1 MGAMMGEILLFIF
14 NIVSISME
22 QLDDG
27 YGIHVEVPAP
37 VFLDG
42 EEEDVTDILYTG
54 SKQPNASC

>member
-42 EEEDVTDILYTG
+42 
-54 SKQPNASC
+54 